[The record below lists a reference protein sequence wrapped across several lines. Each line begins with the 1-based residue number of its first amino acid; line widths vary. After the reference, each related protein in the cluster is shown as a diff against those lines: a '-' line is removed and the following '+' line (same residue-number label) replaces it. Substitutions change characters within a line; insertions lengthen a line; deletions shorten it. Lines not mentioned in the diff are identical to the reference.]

1 MFLIWRKNSA
11 SPKFRHPLRA
21 ATGLV
26 LQKLRLSEHFTLTRR
41 GFKLPFFA
49 DSNLALTLWS
59 DRDYHD
65 PAESFASASLRQGDV
80 VIDIGANIGT
90 FAATA
95 ARTVGTTGSV
105 HAYEA
110 HPATFGLLWRTI
122 EANGFANVSCHQLAV
137 SDRQG
142 TGFISDLG
150 RKDDS
155 NHILDG
161 GRKGIAVATTTISA
175 IMEQEN
181 LNHVD
186 LLKIDVEGLEL
197 AVLSGIGEHAANI
210 SCVYVEVLPRTLARY
225 GRTAAEVKD
234 WLRRAGFELFRVIGD
249 SDNVAAIKPSSKL
262 RPAGLRMERLIEDFE

>member
-1 MFLIWRKNSA
+1 MFLNPPKNSA

-26 LQKLRLSEHFTLTRR
+26 LQKLGLSERITLTRH
-41 GFKLPFFA
+41 GFRLPFFA
-49 DSNLALTLWS
+49 NSNLALTLWS

-65 PAESFASASLRQGDV
+65 PAENFASACLRQGDV
-80 VIDIGANIGT
+80 VIDIGANIGS

-95 ARTVGTTGSV
+95 AVSVGNTGCV

-110 HPATFGLLWRTI
+110 HPVTFGLLRRTI
-122 EANGFANVSCHQLAV
+122 EANGFTNVSCHHLAV

-155 NHILDG
+155 NHILHG
-161 GRKGIAVATTTISA
+161 GGNGIAVAMTTISA

-181 LNHVD
+181 LDHVD

-197 AVLSGIGEHAANI
+197 AVLSGIGDHAASI
-210 SCVYVEVLPRTLARY
+210 SCIYVEVLPRTLARY
-225 GRTAAEVKD
+225 GRSAADVKG
-234 WLRRAGFELFRVIGD
+234 WLREAGFELFRVVGD
-249 SDNVAAIKPSSKL
+249 SDNIVAIRPTSKL
-262 RPAGLRMERLIEDFE
+262 RTEGLRMEPLAEEFE